1 MAQGSFIADVDIPD
15 TPRAPDPSRAQAVQA
30 RIDADNARAAEAA
43 KQKGGDFDWRQ
54 LGMMAGGGLL
64 AHALASSL
72 VDNKSDEEKR
82 RQSIWE
88 RLLAGIIPIGAAG
101 LGAWGGH
108 YLNTKIGAAGYVVD
122 GTTNRYDRVSGN
134 IPYARRIVKEVVD
147 SAGGPH
153 ETLPLGPRMR
163 YTAEKDLIPQAEGAK
178 GDAESWRNWAL
189 VGAVPS
195 ALGTALAGKKW
206 WDYAGQEAELAKARE
221 IMNQQQAA
229 TEAAGANAEA
239 LRQHQGAID
248 AKERQLQRQEKR
260 FDKAEGIRMGK
271 NPTGN
276 AAKTLANANSQIA
289 KWQKKLHKLRTRPPT
304 QQPVNFPTQSEMA
317 RATKV
322 LESQPLAPRKVTP
335 RRVAKGATLAG
346 AGLTAGLVGAS
357 MYNNYV
363 ANEQQERLEALQNLS
378 RGLPQPVKK

>member
-1 MAQGSFIADVDIPD
+1 MAQGGFIADVDIPD
-15 TPRAPDPSRAQAVQA
+15 NPRAPDPSRAQAVQA
-30 RIDADNARAAEAA
+30 SIDADNARAAEAA
-43 KQKGGDFDWRQ
+43 KHKGGDFDWRQ

-64 AHALASSL
+64 AHALVSSL

-122 GTTNRYDRVSGN
+122 GNTNRYDRVSGN
-134 IPYARRIVKEVVD
+134 IPYARRIVQEVVD

-163 YTAEKDLIPQAEGAK
+163 YTVEKDLIPQAEGAQS
-178 GDAESWRNWAL
+178 DAESWRDWTGL
-189 VGAVPS
+189 GAGI
-195 ALGTALAGKKW
+195 AGLGTGYFGKKW
-206 WDYAGQEAELAKARE
+206 WDYARQDAEVAKANE
-221 IMNQQQAA
+221 IMKQHEAA
-229 TEAAGANAEA
+229 TEAAEANASA
-239 LRQHQGAID
+239 LRKHQEAIA
-248 AKERQLQRQEKR
+248 AKERELQRQQGR

-271 NPTGN
+271 KPSPE
-276 AAKTLANANSQIA
+276 AARVLTEAEAQTAALEAELQTLRSTQPN
-289 KWQKKLHKLRTRPPT
+289 
-304 QQPVNFPTQSEMA
+304 QQPVRFPTQSEML
-317 RATKV
+317 RANKV
-322 LESQPLAPRKVTP
+322 VESQPLAPRTVTP

-346 AGLTAGLVGAS
+346 AGLTAGLLGAS
-357 MYNNYV
+357 IYNNHV
-363 ANEQQERLEALQNLS
+363 ANKQQERLEALQNLS